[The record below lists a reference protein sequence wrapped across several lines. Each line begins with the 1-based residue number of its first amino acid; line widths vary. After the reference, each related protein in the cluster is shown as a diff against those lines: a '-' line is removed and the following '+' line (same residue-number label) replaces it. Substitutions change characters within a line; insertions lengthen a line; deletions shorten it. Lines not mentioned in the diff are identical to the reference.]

1 MTILQD
7 NAAPPR
13 LSAQSPVELLS
24 TLVAFDTV
32 SARSNLPLIDWVD
45 AYCRR
50 HGAAVARVPD
60 ATGRKAALLVSVG
73 PFATRP
79 G

>member
-1 MTILQD
+1 MPI
-7 NAAPPR
+7 AAENPA
-13 LSAQSPVELLS
+13 AQYPVALLE

-32 SARSNLPLIDWVD
+32 SARSNLPLIDW
-45 AYCRR
+45 AEGYCRA

-60 ATGRKAALLVSVG
+60 ATGTKAALLVSVG
-73 PFATRP
+73 PFETRA